1 MAEQW
6 YYADGKDPVGPF
18 PPEHMM
24 DMVRGGR
31 IKPETM
37 VWQDGMEGWEP
48 AGDHF
53 FRRPPDTPATGTDPH
68 SGATNYAARITQR
81 HQQEGKL
88 SSADPRA
95 YAEASIERDRTQRGI
110 GSDGLYEGAPSR
122 SFVEAIKVCFRKY
135 ATFKGRASRSEYW
148 WFALFVML
156 ASIIGAMAEGSM
168 GEDGTAISAVISI
181 ATFLPSISAQVRR
194 LHDTD
199 RSGWWVG
206 GYLLASVFGGIVI
219 GLTVMS
225 YGVQD
230 PAAMA
235 GMSAALLAIWGIVML
250 VWGIALF
257 VFMVQRGTRGP
268 NRFG

>member
-18 PPEHMM
+18 PAEHMT
-24 DMVRGGR
+24 DMVRAGR

-53 FRRPPDTPATGTDPH
+53 FRRAPETAATGADPH
-68 SGATNYAARITQR
+68 SGATNYAARIAQR

-95 YAEASIERDRTQRGI
+95 YADASIERERAQRGI
-110 GSDGLYEGAPSR
+110 GADGMYAGAPSR
-122 SFVEAIKVCFRKY
+122 GFFEAIKICFRKY

-156 ASIIGAMAEGSM
+156 ASIAGAIAEGSM
-168 GEDGTAISAVISI
+168 GEDGTAISAVITI

-206 GYLLASVFGGIVI
+206 GYLLASLCGGLVI
-219 GLTVMS
+219 ALTVIS
-225 YGVQD
+225 SGVQD

-257 VFMVQRGTRGP
+257 IFMLKRGTRGP